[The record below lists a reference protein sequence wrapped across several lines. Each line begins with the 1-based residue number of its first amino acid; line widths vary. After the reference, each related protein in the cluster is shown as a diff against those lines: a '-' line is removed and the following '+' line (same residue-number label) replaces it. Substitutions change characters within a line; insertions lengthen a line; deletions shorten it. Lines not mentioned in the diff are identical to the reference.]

1 MYNFYD
7 DYNDYDYY
15 QEGANLD
22 IRAKL
27 KEATKLY
34 NKNMKDIQ
42 KALKAGEYNNARRNI
57 ETLRRSLADLREDI
71 EKIDASEI
79 GSIVFGLYTAFTI
92 NWLRKLVMILLAI
105 PTLGISLGI
114 EEIRSMIEAWGRP
127 ASKFANGERMSGDD
141 VNAYKNTALE
151 RMNYLI
157 GTLKRLDRNIQKLA
171 STKGKKVKATA
182 TEVKKESAAY
192 DFKKALY
199 EACNNGLITL
209 SEREDLIDRTNTNT
223 FIESASNTTY
233 GYEFLSTEDKFK
245 QVRRVLYERC
255 NNGEISEDERDELL
269 LNARRKFYK

>member
-127 ASKFANGERMSGDD
+127 VFKFANGEHMSGDD

-209 SEREDLIDRTNTNT
+209 SEREELIDKANTNT
-223 FIESASNTTY
+223 FIEAANNTTY
-233 GYEFLSTEDKFK
+233 GYDFLSTEDKFK

-255 NNGEISEDERDELL
+255 SNGEISEDEREELL

>member
-79 GSIVFGLYTAFTI
+79 GSIVFGLYTSFTI

-127 ASKFANGERMSGDD
+127 ASKFANGEHMSGDD

-209 SEREDLIDRTNTNT
+209 SEREDLINRTNTNT

-255 NNGEISEDERDELL
+255 SNGEISEDEREELL

>member
-114 EEIRSMIEAWGRP
+114 EEIRSIIEAWGRP
-127 ASKFANGERMSGDD
+127 ASKFANGEPMSGDD

-171 STKGKKVKATA
+171 NTKGKKVKATA

-209 SEREDLIDRTNTNT
+209 SEREELIDRANTNT
-223 FIESASNTTY
+223 FIEVANNTTY
-233 GYEFLSTEDKFK
+233 GYDFLSTEDKFK

-255 NNGEISEDERDELL
+255 NNREISEDERDELL

>member
-79 GSIVFGLYTAFTI
+79 GSIVFGLYTSFTI

-127 ASKFANGERMSGDD
+127 ASKFANGEHMSGDD

-209 SEREDLIDRTNTNT
+209 SEREELIDKANTNT
-223 FIESASNTTY
+223 FIEAANNTTY
-233 GYEFLSTEDKFK
+233 GYDFLSTEDKFK

-255 NNGEISEDERDELL
+255 SNGEISEDEREELL